1 MLPPPDYMPA
11 LITPFTRGGEI
22 DTRAHT
28 TNLRLLAAAGIDGFV
43 IGGSN
48 GEGPYL
54 EPGERFRLVKA
65 GRRRKSHFMIGIAA
79 ESTRVALHQVEEAIE
94 GGADS
99 ILVMTP
105 TTLTRGRDEAVLRFY
120 KTIADTSTAPV
131 FLYSVPSVTGYN
143 LPLELVWRLSRHDNI
158 VGMKD
163 SERRRGS
170 APIDHRRVAFGLS
183 PLLRVVPGPYRG
195 DGNRL
200 SRGHHRVRQLRPRAG
215 ASDSGRSQGRSRQ
228 GEKAAE
234 ATQRHQLRC
243 RGSRGAWR
251 QGGRQGG
258 GSRSGT
264 PKGTSDQAL
273 PGRRDLHRQA
283 DLIRAEDRAQLNQT
297 GGLYHSRPNHQG
309 VTACPSFSVT
319 SGRRKSQPL

>member
-28 TNLRLLAAAGIDGFV
+28 TNLRLLVGAGIDGFV

-65 GRRRKSHFMIGIAA
+65 GRRRKSHFMVGIAA
-79 ESTRVALHQVEEAIE
+79 ESTRVALNQLEEAIE

-120 KTIADTSTAPV
+120 KTIADTSMAPV
-131 FLYSVPSVTGYN
+131 FLYSVPSVTGYS

-163 SERRRGS
+163 SSGDVVRLQSIIDASPSDFLLYSGS
-170 APIDHRRVAFGLS
+170 SRALTAAMAVGCHGAITGSGNYVPELVLQTLAAAKTDTVKARKLQKRLS
-183 PLLRVVPGPYRG
+183 AISADVEAHGVPGVKAAAKAAGLDPGHPREPLT
-195 DGNRL
+195 RL
-200 SRGHHRVRQLRPRAG
+200 SRG
-215 ASDSGRSQGRSRQ
+215 
-228 GEKAAE
+228 AE
-234 ATQRHQLRC
+234 
-243 RGSRGAWR
+243 
-251 QGGRQGG
+251 
-258 GSRSGT
+258 
-264 PKGTSDQAL
+264 TSIAK
-273 PGRRDLHRQA
+273 
-283 DLIRAEDRAQLNQT
+283 LI
-297 GGLYHSRPNHQG
+297 
-309 VTACPSFSVT
+309 
-319 SGRRKSQPL
+319 